1 MKITIQPQDKIERID
16 KFLAEKFKISRA
28 FIQKQ
33 IKNGSITVNNDKI
46 NAHYKPMLGDIIEI
60 EKTEK
65 DPPDISPSKTI
76 KFKIIEKTDDYIV
89 IEKPARLVV
98 HPAEGIHELTLVN
111 GLLAKYPEIAKVGE
125 NELRP
130 GIVHRLD
137 RDVSGLMVIA
147 RTQKMF
153 DHLKKQ
159 FQERSIEKEYTALVH
174 GVIEDEDGT
183 INTPIGRSKTK
194 DGKMA
199 AHSQETE
206 GDREAITEF
215 EVIERKKNYTLLS
228 VKILTGRSHQI
239 RVHLNSI
246 EYPIVGDKLYTNKR
260 IKNADLN
267 RLFLHASRL
276 AFNDLDSERKEY
288 KSKLPKEL
296 INFLSSCWTCFS
308 IE

>member
-1 MKITIQPQDKIERID
+1 MTTYYMKITIQPQDKIERID

-296 INFLSSCWTCFS
+296 INFLSSC
-308 IE
+308 

>member
-1 MKITIQPQDKIERID
+1 MTTYYIKIPIQPQDKIERID

-296 INFLSSCWTCFS
+296 INFLSSC
-308 IE
+308 

>member
-296 INFLSSCWTCFS
+296 INFLSSC
-308 IE
+308 